1 MDEIL
6 LPYFQSA
13 SEAEKQQC
21 LDELLQVHASPVVK
35 NTLRERLGFHISI
48 ARATSRNQE
57 AEDLYHEV
65 LAKIVELLRGHCQLN
80 VLKRLDHQLRPARA
94 LWSSVDWRSLP
105 KKHRSQLQ
113 LPFPRGR
120 ILISSHRG
128 IRKLGTGA
136 VPHGSVRQ

>member
-1 MDEIL
+1 M
-6 LPYFQSA
+6 F
-13 SEAEKQQC
+13 
-21 LDELLQVHASPVVK
+21 VFPV
-35 NTLRERLGFHISI
+35 
-48 ARATSRNQE
+48 
-57 AEDLYHEV
+57 LYQ
-65 LAKIVELLRGHCQLN
+65 LLRGLLVPRLVLVTENLALRQQLLVLRRSTNRPRLRDPDRLFWIGLSQLWQNWRWHCQLN
-80 VLKRLDHQLRPARA
+80 VLKRLDHELRPARA

-128 IRKLGTGA
+128 IRKLGTGV